1 MIPLRNYTSVT
12 DSTKGYITGGSSLES
27 VTVLVGV
34 HYNSVPILGKAADYG
49 IMIAP
54 SVLQSSSAP
63 LDPGVALYKIQ

>member
-1 MIPLRNYTSVT
+1 MNEILFSRFGEGPKVVKMGKDKALLYL
-12 DSTKGYITGGSSLES
+12 TK
-27 VTVLVGV
+27 
-34 HYNSVPILGKAADYG
+34 VPCKAADYG